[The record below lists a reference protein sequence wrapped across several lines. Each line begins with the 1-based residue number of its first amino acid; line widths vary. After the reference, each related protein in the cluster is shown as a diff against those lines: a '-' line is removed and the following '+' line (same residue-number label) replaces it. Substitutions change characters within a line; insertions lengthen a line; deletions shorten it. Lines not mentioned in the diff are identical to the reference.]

1 MDKTAFFIRTLREKG
16 EVLDDIKKETGL
28 DGIILNSALTILF
41 FSAIYGVA
49 MGLFTGGFVI
59 LMDMVKVPLILLL
72 VLYTSSPV
80 YYVIAA
86 LAGLNVRFKQI
97 LALLSSSY
105 AVAATVLLSFTPV
118 VFVYSLSES
127 SNSVIH
133 FMHYALFSLAGV
145 SGVYYLFTG
154 MWSIYG
160 REERGKMNWL
170 LPLMVGGLLTL
181 LVGVKLVW
189 LLKPYFH
196 YNSYFFEG
204 LGLML

>member
-1 MDKTAFFIRTLREKG
+1 
-16 EVLDDIKKETGL
+16 
-28 DGIILNSALTILF
+28 
-41 FSAIYGVA
+41 
-49 MGLFTGGFVI
+49 
-59 LMDMVKVPLILLL
+59 
-72 VLYTSSPV
+72 
-80 YYVIAA
+80 
-86 LAGLNVRFKQI
+86 
-97 LALLSSSY
+97 
-105 AVAATVLLSFTPV
+105 
-118 VFVYSLSES
+118 
-127 SNSVIH
+127 
-133 FMHYALFSLAGV
+133 LFSLAGV